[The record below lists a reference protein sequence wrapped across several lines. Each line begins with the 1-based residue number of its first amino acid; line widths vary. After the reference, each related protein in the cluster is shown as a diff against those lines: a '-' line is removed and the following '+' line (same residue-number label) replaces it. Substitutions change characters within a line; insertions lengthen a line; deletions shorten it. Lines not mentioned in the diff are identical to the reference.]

1 MNTQA
6 KVTKGL
12 IVLLC
17 VLCFSPVLWAG
28 NKRIMTVKAAKVIAE
43 RALIETI
50 YGLKLRATESV
61 VDMVAANFEGKTES
75 KTSARIKGVK
85 YVEVIYDEEKDIAK
99 VTATVSLESLA
110 NIDGVIMNLQN
121 LVFRR
126 TGFATST
133 PSMAGPL
140 KALRAAELDAYM
152 QLIKRMTGF
161 TLESQTTVEEFMLT
175 SDVVK
180 TKVMATLYLAEVTD
194 FGWDNDSG
202 NAYINMAIDIANASA
217 ILGENIESVDPIIEV
232 EGQGAQVDDVSMS
245 AANAN

>member
-1 MNTQA
+1 MKMNTGA

-12 IVLLC
+12 ITLIC
-17 VLCFSPVLWAG
+17 VLSFSHVLWAG
-28 NKRIMTVKAAKVIAE
+28 NKELMTVKAAKVISE

-61 VDMVAANFEGKTES
+61 VDMVATNFESKTDS

-85 YVEVIYDEEKDIAK
+85 YEETIYDKEKDIAK
-99 VTATVSLESLA
+99 VTASVSMESLA
-110 NIDGVIMNLQN
+110 NIDGDVMNLQN

-152 QLIKRMTGF
+152 QLIKKMLGF
-161 TLESQTTVEEFMLT
+161 TLESHTTVENFMLT

-180 TKVMATLYLAEVTD
+180 TKVMATLYLAEVTG
-194 FGWDNDSG
+194 FGWNNDSE
-202 NAYINMAIDIANASA
+202 NAYVKMALNIENASA
-217 ILGENIESVDPIIEV
+217 ILAATIESSDPILEV
-232 EGQGAQVDDVSMS
+232 EGQGTFVDDLILLT
-245 AANAN
+245 AN

>member
-1 MNTQA
+1 MKMNTGA

-12 IVLLC
+12 ITLIC
-17 VLCFSPVLWAG
+17 VLSFSHVLWAG
-28 NKRIMTVKAAKVIAE
+28 NKELMTVKAAKVISE

-61 VDMVAANFEGKTES
+61 VDMVATNFESKTDS

-85 YVEVIYDEEKDIAK
+85 YEETIYDKEKDIAK
-99 VTATVSLESLA
+99 VTASVSMESLA
-110 NIDGVIMNLQN
+110 NIDGDVMNLQN

-152 QLIKRMTGF
+152 QLIKKMLGF
-161 TLESQTTVEEFMLT
+161 TLESHTTVENFMLT

-180 TKVMATLYLAEVTD
+180 TKVMATLYLAEVTG
-194 FGWDNDSG
+194 FGWNNDSE
-202 NAYINMAIDIANASA
+202 NAYVKMALNIENASA
-217 ILGENIESVDPIIEV
+217 ILGATIESSDPILEV
-232 EGQGAQVDDVSMS
+232 EGQGTFVDDLILLT
-245 AANAN
+245 AN